1 MSKNKKNT
9 PKVNFSDVSGAS
21 TEPDILNEGLIT
33 KAEADTSLGHV
44 IQNLT
49 KNNKKRVPRLA
60 FQEDPIKKTDYAGI
74 YKYKRDLLPD
84 SVIKQIRVQNLL
96 VAAILNN
103 RGNAIASF
111 GKKRADRFD
120 MGFKVDIKAEL
131 KDHIEPEDM
140 TIIQERIAKFEK
152 LLLNCGK
159 QEGLKKDEK
168 MSLAEFLFIQG
179 KNAVSFGRIAT
190 EIVYE
195 DAENTK
201 PAYFRPADV
210 GTIYKAVK
218 SGQAAKGV
226 REQSLK
232 RLEDLTGV
240 KLVPETKDQD
250 EFSWVQ
256 VVDETPRQAFTP
268 EEMNVYNF
276 YPSSDIEHGGYPVS
290 PLDTCIN
297 SITTYF
303 SIETYNRLYFQNGR
317 AAKGMMVI
325 KSDEIDQ
332 NSLEEIKQSY
342 NASIN
347 NVQNSFRTPIFGVSK
362 EDEVQWV
369 STGNDSKGEG
379 EFFYLTDQVSRNILS
394 AFGMAPEEVPGFGH
408 LGRGTSQQALSE
420 SSNQYKLEAARDVG
434 LRPLILKFEDFINQV
449 IFNVFDPELA
459 QLCTIKLEG
468 LDAVTREQE
477 AARLSAEMPIHYD
490 YDGVMEAVEKDSVG
504 EHMGGKIP
512 FNEMYRQVTDTYLNQ
527 RDVVGHF
534 LNQPTSYL
542 DSSLNYKRDPFFFQH
557 MQILQQANA
566 GAFMAF
572 YATNKMSKE
581 LMEMLI
587 QDYLDEL
594 EE

>member
-1 MSKNKKNT
+1 MKFSSANDMSL
-9 PKVNFSDVSGAS
+9 SYD
-21 TEPDILNEGLIT
+21 DLNQDLIN

-49 KNNKKRVPRLA
+49 KDKKKRVPRLA
-60 FQEDPIKKTDYAGI
+60 FQEDPIKKNDYAGI

-120 MGFKVDIKAEL
+120 MGFKVDIKADL

-140 TIIQERIAKFEK
+140 TVIQERIDKFEK
-152 LLLNCGK
+152 LILSCGNTN
-159 QEGLKKDEK
+159 GLKKDER
-168 MSLAEFLFIQG
+168 MSLAEFLFLQG

-195 DAENTK
+195 DTENTK

-210 GTIYKAVK
+210 GTIYKALK
-218 SGQAAKGV
+218 KGQAAKGV
-226 REQSLK
+226 RENSLK
-232 RLEDLTGV
+232 RLEELTGI
-240 KLVPETKDQD
+240 KLVPETANQD

-256 VVDETPRQAFTP
+256 VIDETPRQAFTP
-268 EEMNVYNF
+268 EEMSVYNF

-434 LRPLILKFEDFINQV
+434 LRPLILKFEDFLNQV
-449 IFNVFDPELA
+449 IFTTFDPELA

-468 LDAVTREQE
+468 LDASTREQE
-477 AARLSAEMPIHYD
+477 AARLNSEMPIHYD
-490 YDGVMEAVEKDSVG
+490 YDGIMETVEKDPVG

-512 FNEMYRQVTDTYLNQ
+512 FNERYRQITDTYLNQ
-527 RDVVGHF
+527 QSVVGHF
-534 LNQPTSYL
+534 LNQPSAYV
-542 DSSLNYKRDPFFFQH
+542 DPSLNYKRDPFFFQH
-557 MQILQQANA
+557 MQILQQANPA
-566 GAFMAF
+566 AFMAY
-572 YATNKMSKE
+572 YATNKMSQKI
-581 LMEMLI
+581 MEMLI